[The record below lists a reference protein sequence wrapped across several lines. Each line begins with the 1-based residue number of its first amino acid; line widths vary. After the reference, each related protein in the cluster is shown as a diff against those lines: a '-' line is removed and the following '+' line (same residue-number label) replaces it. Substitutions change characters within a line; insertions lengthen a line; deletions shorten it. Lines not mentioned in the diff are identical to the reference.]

1 MTDTLTE
8 PVSSLELLAPA
19 GSIETFFAAL
29 ENGADAVYVGLK
41 AFSARAYAANF
52 SLAEVSSLVQVCRQK
67 GRRLYVAL
75 NALVKE
81 EERRELLETMQ
92 ALAQIGPDA
101 LIIQD
106 LGVYHLARRRFPD
119 LALHASTL
127 MTIHNSAGVAQA
139 AAMGFKRVV
148 LARELTLT
156 ELAAICRQATVELEV
171 FVHGALC
178 FCFSGLCLF
187 SSFLGGRAATR
198 GRCTQPCRRLYTY
211 GQESGH
217 ILSPSDLNALE
228 IIPQL
233 AALGIR
239 AIKLEGRMKSG
250 EYVARVVQ
258 AYRQVLDAS
267 PPDRPQAVAAA
278 QELLAQT
285 YSRRTTAGFFRGAQ
299 AADLLAPA
307 ETGNI
312 GLFLGELTHAA
323 DSRGVVRLQAPVAV
337 GDRLRLHSVAT
348 GDRRSFTL
356 KELSWQGQAL
366 ETAAPGEMVALALPA
381 EAADGDLLY
390 KVGET
395 TAGSSRSEKKWREI
409 LFAQARPQVLT
420 LQPGAQEAEGLK
432 PLQPPAGRRPR
443 PGPPQVYVRVRSLA
457 EAFEIHR
464 QGLRHQILELQE
476 ENFTEYLRQARAA
489 KKLKGL
495 IWQLPTIIFENSL
508 PFYRQALATLLDG
521 GWRAFMV
528 GNLGHLRL
536 LQEATTTVG
545 APPAPRASRSGKREG
560 HGDGPPAAASRAP
573 AITLTLYGDYPLHCL
588 NAWAWQ
594 ACQDLEIDY
603 PTISVEAD
611 AKTVRGLLA
620 HVPPD
625 RIMAYLY
632 AHLPL
637 MISRVPLPEGKK
649 ALRLTSPK
657 GEQFRLLSRGNLTY
671 LVAKF
676 PFLFQKPFRELFP
689 RGLRRLLVDVNFS
702 GLPVSETRTLV
713 QRLLTEG
720 QITGGLPFNYYRG
733 LE

>member
-1 MTDTLTE
+1 LTR
-8 PVSSLELLAPA
+8 PSSSLELLAPA

-29 ENGADAVYVGLK
+29 DNGADAVYVGLK

-52 SLAEVSSLVQVCRQK
+52 SLAEVSSLVQVCRQR
-67 GRRLYVAL
+67 GRKLYVAL

-92 ALAQIGPDA
+92 ALSQIGPDA

-106 LGVYHLARRRFPD
+106 LGVYHLARRHFPE

-217 ILSPSDLNALE
+217 ILSPSDLSALDL
-228 IIPQL
+228 IPQL
-233 AALGIR
+233 AALGIT
-239 AIKLEGRMKSG
+239 AIKLEGRMKGG
-250 EYVARVVQ
+250 EYVGRVVQ
-258 AYRQVLDAS
+258 AYRQVLDS
-267 PPDRPQAVAAA
+267 PPADLAQALAAA

-285 YSRRTTAGFFRGAQ
+285 YSRRTTSGFFRGGQ
-299 AADLLAPA
+299 PTDILAPM

-312 GLFLGELTHAA
+312 GLFLGELTHVAEG
-323 DSRGVVRLQAPVAV
+323 RGVVRLRAPLAV
-337 GDRLRLHSVAT
+337 GDRLRLHSTAS
-348 GDRRSFTL
+348 GERRSFTL

-366 ETAAPGEMVALALPA
+366 AAAEAGELVAVALP
-381 EAADGDLLY
+381 EGAAAGDLLY

-395 TAGSSRSEKKWREI
+395 TASSSRSGKKWREI
-409 LFAQARPQVLT
+409 LFAQAGPMAITPLAAAA
-420 LQPGAQEAEGLK
+420 GAAM
-432 PLQPPAGRRPR
+432 LQPPGAGPARRPR
-443 PGPPQVYVRVRSLA
+443 SGPPLVYVRVRSLS
-457 EAFEIHR
+457 EALEIHR

-476 ENFTEYLRQARAA
+476 ENFTEYLRQVRPAR
-489 KKLKGL
+489 KLTGL
-495 IWQLPTIIFENSL
+495 IWQLPAIILEGSL
-508 PFYRQALATLLDG
+508 SFYRQALATLLDG

-536 LQEATTTVG
+536 LGEAAVRAG
-545 APPAPRASRSGKREG
+545 QPRARRSGARPVAASDTDRVKPGE
-560 HGDGPPAAASRAP
+560 GPPPLA
-573 AITLTLYGDYPLHCL
+573 LTLYGDYPLHCL
-588 NAWAWQ
+588 NSWAWQ
-594 ACQDLEIDY
+594 AWQDLNVAY
-603 PTISVEAD
+603 PTMSVEAD
-611 AKTVRGLLA
+611 AKTMRALLGN
-620 HVPPD
+620 VPSD
-625 RIMAYLY
+625 RMMAYLY
-632 AHLPL
+632 AHVPL
-637 MISRVPLPEGKK
+637 MISRVPLPAGKK

-689 RGLRRLLVDVNFS
+689 RGLRRLVVDVNFS
-702 GLPVSETRTLV
+702 GLPVSAIRTLV
-713 QRLLTEG
+713 QRLLAEG
-720 QITGGLPFNYYRG
+720 QLTGGLPFNYYRG
-733 LE
+733 LD